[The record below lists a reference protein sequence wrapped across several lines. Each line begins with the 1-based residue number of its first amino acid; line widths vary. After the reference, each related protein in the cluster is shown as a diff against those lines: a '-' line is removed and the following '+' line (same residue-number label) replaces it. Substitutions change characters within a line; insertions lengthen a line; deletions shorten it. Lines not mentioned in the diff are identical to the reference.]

1 MTIKRYLPVGFL
13 VVLVAAVFYLHL
25 DQYLSL
31 ETLRA
36 HRETLRDGVAAYGVL
51 GGLGFVALYAVVVA
65 LSLPGGAVMTISG
78 GFLFGSWLGG
88 GLSMIGATIGA
99 TLLFIAARSAV
110 GDGLRRR
117 GGPFLDRMAAGFQR
131 NAFNYLLFL
140 RLVPAFP
147 FWAVNLVPGLLNVGL
162 TPFVVATAIGIIP
175 GSLAYAALG
184 AGLGTV
190 FDNGGT
196 ITLAGVFSPT
206 LLAALTGLGLLA
218 LLPVVISHFRRT

>member
-1 MTIKRYLPVGFL
+1 MAIRRYLPVILLLALIIAAL
-13 VVLVAAVFYLHL
+13 VFRL
-25 DQYLSL
+25 DHYLSL
-31 ETLRA
+31 DTLRTNRA
-36 HRETLRDGVAAYGVL
+36 ALQAFVAANGAL
-51 GGLGFVALYAVVVA
+51 GGLGFLALYAVVVA
-65 LSLPGGAVMTISG
+65 LSLPGGAVMTLSG
-78 GFLFGSWLGG
+78 GFLFGTWLGG

-99 TLLFIAARSAV
+99 TLLFITARSAV

-162 TPFVVATAIGIIP
+162 VPFVVATAIGIIP

-184 AGLGTV
+184 AGLGQV
-190 FDNGGT
+190 FDSGAAVS
-196 ITLAGVFSPT
+196 LAGVFSPT
-206 LLAALTGLGLLA
+206 LLAALIGLGVLA
-218 LLPVVISHFRRT
+218 LVPVVIRK

>member
-1 MTIKRYLPVGFL
+1 
-13 VVLVAAVFYLHL
+13 
-25 DQYLSL
+25 
-31 ETLRA
+31 
-36 HRETLRDGVAAYGVL
+36 
-51 GGLGFVALYAVVVA
+51 
-65 LSLPGGAVMTISG
+65 MTISG

-117 GGPFLDRMAAGFQR
+117 SGPFLDRMAAGFQR

-162 TPFVVATAIGIIP
+162 APFVVATAIGIIP

-190 FDNGGT
+190 FDNGEA
-196 ITLAGVFSPT
+196 ITLSGVFSPT
-206 LLAALTGLGLLA
+206 LLAALTGLGFLA
-218 LLPVVISHFRRT
+218 LLPVVISYFRRP